1 MVPPPP
7 TEDEIAI
14 QEGWFVDDYD
24 GALALAREEDKPL
37 FIDFTGIYC
46 ANCRVMERRVFT
58 LDKIKKQFDNM
69 VLARLYVDKKDS
81 LSAVYAQMQFE
92 RYKTATQPYYV
103 ILNPI
108 NESTLVDTG
117 GYIPNGFD
125 KFISRGLQKFNSQGK
140 N

>member
-1 MVPPPP
+1 
-7 TEDEIAI
+7 
-14 QEGWFVDDYD
+14 
-24 GALALAREEDKPL
+24 
-37 FIDFTGIYC
+37 
-46 ANCRVMERRVFT
+46 MERRVFT

-103 ILNPI
+103 VLDPS

-125 KFISRGLQKFNSQGK
+125 KFLSRGLEKFNSK
-140 N
+140 NME